1 MRHVIDQSWAMT
13 GATRFVSAM
22 LVLGA
27 LAFLIGCTTTKS
39 TTTTTIGVT
48 TNQAPKFQELGR

>member
-1 MRHVIDQSWAMT
+1 MARI
-13 GATRFVSAM
+13 TRFVSAM

-27 LAFLIGCTTTKS
+27 LAFLNGCTATKS
-39 TTTTTIGVT
+39 TTTTTVGVT